1 MFKVRRDGTATVV
14 EQKEAKDYTFL
25 TNIFDLCIECVEQG
39 EVPKPQV
46 RYSDIFTVHV
56 TLQLLRQILDWFFY
70 TSFMCAV
77 NLDVYLLV
85 ST

>member
-56 TLQLLRQILDWFFY
+56 TLY
-70 TSFMCAV
+70 AMA
-77 NLDVYLLV
+77 
-85 ST
+85 